1 MMQEKGD
8 EPVVKLAKD
17 FIENCNDFEVRELP
31 QKEQAKSADE
41 PKTEQPDNLRVVQ
54 YDEYVKHEQAIGSLE
69 EKSTWK

>member
-17 FIENCNDFEVRELP
+17 FIENYLKRNRRKAPMNRKRNSPTTCGLCNMMSML
-31 QKEQAKSADE
+31 
-41 PKTEQPDNLRVVQ
+41 
-54 YDEYVKHEQAIGSLE
+54 KHEQAIGSLE